1 MRRSLIHFWP
11 LHLAVIAG
19 AAVAT
24 AVLTGSLV
32 VGDSIQASL
41 RDLTLERLG
50 RIERA
55 VTGERLFAEAL
66 ADRLAAASG
75 EATVPIMAL
84 RGAAVAADGGARAAR
99 VAIWGIDGRFAELFP
114 GDEAAAGLG
123 LERGPGQI
131 FPSLAINAALAREL
145 GAEPGD
151 EVLLQFERQG
161 EVPRAS
167 LLGDSDP
174 AAALSSLRL
183 TVTTVLPDRGA
194 GRFSLAANQML
205 PLNAFV
211 ELGLLQRR
219 LERPGEV
226 NAILLAGGGEPA
238 SAMAAADAD
247 RRLREALELEDVGLR
262 LLPGDGWL
270 ALESREFVLRPPVA
284 EAALALAAEQG
295 RAALPVLTYLANRLE
310 TADRLLPYSTVA
322 ALPLPVPAGLGGW
335 QPDEIAEP
343 RPDWPDLPPLILN
356 RWAADELAAGPG
368 DRVRLTYYEVGSDDA
383 LATAEAE
390 FQVVGVLPMDGL
402 GADRALTP
410 DFPGIADAE
419 RISDWDPPFPVDLG
433 LVRPADEAYWERWR
447 GAPKAF
453 VPLAAGQELWRSR
466 FGALTAIR
474 IALLPGEDSA
484 AGRAALAGGIEQRLS
499 LGAVGL
505 TSVPVREQGLAAASG
520 TTSFAGLFVGFSLFL
535 IVSAALL
542 VALLFRLGVERRA
555 GELGLR
561 LAAGFPLRSVRRML
575 LGEGAVLA
583 AAGALAGVALAA
595 LYGRAVLAGLSSW
608 WAPILSSTLL
618 RVDLRPAS
626 LATGALIS
634 LGVVLV
640 SIALTL
646 RRLRR
651 LPARAL
657 LAGVVEEPAAG
668 GRRGSRLARW
678 LAPLALLAALA
689 LLAIALGSS
698 EASPGLFF
706 GVGAALLTAG
716 FAAFALWC
724 GGGLGTGAGGRLTLA
739 GAAARN
745 SARNPGRS
753 LLSVVLVGSACF
765 VLVAV
770 AANRREAGRE
780 ALRRDSGTGGF
791 TLLAEAE
798 VPLARGLGDGD
809 ALDELG
815 FSAED
820 RDQLAGI
827 PIHSLRLRPGEDAS
841 CLNLYQPERPRLLGV
856 PPELIERGGFSF
868 RATAA
873 TAEDDEPWRLLE
885 QPLEPGVI
893 PAIGDANSVQ
903 WILHLGLGDE
913 LEIEDDRGLPL
924 RLRIVGTLD
933 TSIFQSE
940 LLISEAAFL
949 EHFPDAAGFAYFLA
963 EPPPDRIEPVA
974 HLLEERLGRYGFD
987 ATPAAERLEAY
998 MAVEHMYLDTF
1009 QALGGLGLL
1018 LGTLGLAVVLAR
1030 NVIERRAEL
1039 ATLRAFGF
1047 RRSSLGWMVVA
1058 ENGFLLLT
1066 GIAIGAAAGLV
1077 AVAPHLAG
1085 HLPWGTLIGTLAL
1098 VFGFGLAA
1106 GALAVAVALR
1116 TPLLPALKAER

>member
-11 LHLAVIAG
+11 VHLAVIAG

-50 RIERA
+50 RVEHA
-55 VTGERLFAEAL
+55 VTGERLFAAAL
-66 ADRLAAASG
+66 AERLGEPAAST
-75 EATVPIMAL
+75 AVPVLAL
-84 RGAAVAADGGARAAR
+84 RGAAVHTASGARAAR
-99 VAIWGIDGRFAELFP
+99 VGIWGVDERFADLFP
-114 GDEAAAGLG
+114 GDDAAAQLD
-123 LERGPGQI
+123 LSRLPGQL

-145 GAEPGD
+145 AAEPGD
-151 EVLLQFERQG
+151 EVLVQFARQG
-161 EVPRAS
+161 EVPRAT
-167 LLGDSDP
+167 LLGESDP
-174 AAALSSLRL
+174 AAALGSLRL
-183 TVTTVLPDRGA
+183 TVTAVLPDRGA
-194 GRFSLAANQML
+194 GRFSLAANQAL

-211 ELGLLQRR
+211 ELAQLQRR
-219 LERPGEV
+219 LDRSGQV
-226 NAILLAGGGEPA
+226 NAVLLASGVGDAGADQAAE
-238 SAMAAADAD
+238 AAAGQ
-247 RRLREALELEDVGLR
+247 RLLQAMELEDVGLR
-262 LLPGDGWL
+262 LMPGDGWL
-270 ALESREFVLRPPVA
+270 TLESREFVLRPPVA
-284 EAALALAAEQG
+284 TAALELAAEQG
-295 RAALPVLTYLANRLE
+295 RAALPILTYLANRME
-310 TADRLLPYSTVA
+310 TEDRLLPYSTVT
-322 ALPLPVPAGLGGW
+322 ALTLPVPVGLGDW
-335 QPDEIAEP
+335 QPAEASEP
-343 RPDWPDLPPLILN
+343 RGDWPDLPPLLLN
-356 RWAADELAAGPG
+356 RWAADELAAAPG
-368 DRVRLTYYEVGSDDA
+368 ERVRLTYYEVGTDDA
-383 LATAEAE
+383 LATAQTE
-390 FQVVGVLPMDGL
+390 FQVVGILPMLGL

-410 DFPGIADAE
+410 DFPGIADAD
-419 RISDWDPPFPVDLG
+419 RISDWDPPFPVDLS
-433 LVRPADEAYWERWR
+433 LVRPADEEYWQRWR

-453 VPLAAGQELWRSR
+453 VPLEAGQDLWRSR
-466 FGALTAIR
+466 FGELTAIR
-474 IALLPGEDSA
+474 VGLLPGESA
-484 AGRAALAGGIEQRLS
+484 GGASAALAAELKRRLPP
-499 LGAVGL
+499 GAVGL
-505 TSVPVREQGLAAASG
+505 TLLPVRRQGLAAASG

-535 IVSAALL
+535 IVSSALL

-561 LAAGFPLRSVRRML
+561 LAAGFPLRAVRRML

-583 AAGALAGVALAA
+583 VAGGLLGIGLAA
-595 LYGRAVLAGLSSW
+595 LYGRAVLAGLSTW
-608 WAPILSSTLL
+608 WAPILSSPFL

-626 LATGALIS
+626 LATGFLIS
-634 LGVVLV
+634 LAVVLG

-646 RRLRR
+646 RRLKR

-657 LAGVVEEPAAG
+657 LAGAVEEAGPARRARRPAG
-668 GRRGSRLARW
+668 W
-678 LAPLALLAALA
+678 LAPAALVAALVLLALAFG
-689 LLAIALGSS
+689 LG
-698 EASPGLFF
+698 EASPALFF

-724 GGGLGTGAGGRLTLA
+724 RGGLATDDGGRLTLA

-745 SARNPGRS
+745 TARNPGRS

-791 TLLAEAE
+791 TLVAESD
-798 VPLARGLGDGD
+798 VPLARGLSDGAVLAD
-809 ALDELG
+809 LG
-815 FSAED
+815 FSADD
-820 RDQLAGI
+820 RAQMAAV
-827 PIHSLRLRPGEDAS
+827 STYALRLRPGEDAS

-856 PPELIERGGFSF
+856 PPDLIERGGFSF
-868 RATAA
+868 RAAA
-873 TAEDDEPWRLLE
+873 ADTVEPWRLLE

-913 LEIEDDRGLPL
+913 LEIEDDRGRPV

-940 LLISEAAFL
+940 LLIPEAAFL
-949 EHFPDAAGFAYFLA
+949 EHFPDAAGFAYFLT
-963 EPPPDRIEPVA
+963 ETPPELIEPVGR
-974 HLLEERLGRYGFD
+974 LLEERLARYGFD
-987 ATPAAERLEAY
+987 ATPAADKLEAY

-1030 NVIERRAEL
+1030 NVIERRTEL

-1058 ENGFLLLT
+1058 ENGFLLVT
-1066 GIAIGAAAGLV
+1066 GIVIGAAAGLV
-1077 AVAPHLAG
+1077 AVAPHLSG
-1085 HLPWGTLIGTLAL
+1085 HLPWNSLIGTLAL
-1098 VFGFGLAA
+1098 VFVVGIAA
-1106 GALAVAVALR
+1106 GALAVAAALR